1 MSRKTEA
8 AVAIIA
14 VHGGGLDVERSL
26 RVLSDRGCTLQPSP
40 EGGSD
45 CGLLHVGCDRGCM
58 SGRTEAT
65 VGSPPSTGEAL
76 IVLRFIAC
84 RNIDRGCT
92 TQPSPG
98 GGFVCGLKHVR
109 QGQRRTFPAIFPRE
123 DGVGLRGKVRWA
135 VFSSRNCWELATDVQ
150 PKLRR
155 NASLA
160 TRPITPTSGDLLL
173 TVPTY
178 TS

>member
-1 MSRKTEA
+1 M
-8 AVAIIA
+8 
-14 VHGGGLDVERSL
+14 
-26 RVLSDRGCTLQPSP
+26 
-40 EGGSD
+40 
-45 CGLLHVGCDRGCM
+45 
-58 SGRTEAT
+58 
-65 VGSPPSTGEAL
+65 
-76 IVLRFIAC
+76 RFIAC
-84 RNIDRGCT
+84 RLRQRLHVRQDRGYSWIATVHGGGFDRTAVYCMSKYR
-92 TQPSPG
+92 QRLHYSAVPG
-98 GGFVCGLKHVR
+98 GGFVCGLMHVR

-123 DGVGLRGKVRWA
+123 DGVGLRGEMRWA

-160 TRPITPTSGDLLL
+160 TRPVTPTSSILLP

>member
-1 MSRKTEA
+1 M
-8 AVAIIA
+8 
-14 VHGGGLDVERSL
+14 
-26 RVLSDRGCTLQPSP
+26 
-40 EGGSD
+40 
-45 CGLLHVGCDRGCM
+45 
-58 SGRTEAT
+58 
-65 VGSPPSTGEAL
+65 
-76 IVLRFIAC
+76 RFIAC
-84 RNIDRGCT
+84 RLRQRLHVRQDRGYSLIATVHGGGFDRTAVYCMSNIDRGCT

-98 GGFVCGLKHVR
+98 GGFVCGLMHVR

-123 DGVGLRGKVRWA
+123 DGVGLRGEVRWA

-160 TRPITPTSGDLLL
+160 TRPVTPTSSNLLP

>member
-8 AVAIIA
+8 VFAIIA
-14 VHGGGLDVERSL
+14 VHGGGLDIERGL

-58 SGRTEAT
+58 SGKTEAT

-84 RNIDRGCT
+84 RISTEAALLSR
-92 TQPSPG
+92 PRG
-98 GGFVCGLKHVR
+98 GGFVCGLMHVR

-123 DGVGLRGKVRWA
+123 DDVGLRGEVRWA

-160 TRPITPTSGDLLL
+160 TRPVTPTSSDLLL